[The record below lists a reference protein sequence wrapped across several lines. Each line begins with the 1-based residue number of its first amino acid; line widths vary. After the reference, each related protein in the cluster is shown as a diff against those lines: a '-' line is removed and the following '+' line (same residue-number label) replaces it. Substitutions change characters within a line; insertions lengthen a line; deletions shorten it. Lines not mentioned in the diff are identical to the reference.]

1 MKKILQNNLILFW
14 LFLFIL
20 NKPLFSNQPNS
31 IYIQTYFA
39 NNTNKPFWMKSNRWG
54 VNPGN
59 SIGLNF
65 NYNSSKFNFL
75 RFKGNIVKTDNNFQI
90 IEGNFSLAIKNYQI
104 KIGKTKYLHGLANHD
119 LSSGSLILSKNAEPI
134 PKILIEN
141 IDPFIF
147 EINATKFLINAGL
160 SHGMIE
166 KGDYISQPQIH
177 EKWLYLK
184 IKNNNL
190 SLHLGLVHNAVFGG
204 ETIEFGLLPS
214 TAKDFIRV
222 FFVQNGDEN
231 APQNENINSLGNH
244 LGIWDLGLSI
254 NSKNYNFTTYLQHL
268 FEDQSGARWL
278 LNWQD
283 NLYGVIIEDKLKR
296 FFIHKI
302 NIEFLYTLNQ
312 SGVNEVSENTYGWDD
327 YYNHYIYLSGW
338 TNKGKSIGTPFAV
351 LGSNGARE
359 YIHVENNRIKA
370 IHLGISGSLHPKI
383 SFRHLSSYSINYG
396 NYFDEDRLNKLKLNN
411 KYLIP
416 LNQYSGM
423 IEILFNNFTKNKN
436 LSFGLM
442 YAQDKGGLYRE
453 ASSLEISFRYQ
464 IR

>member
-1 MKKILQNNLILFW
+1 MNKIFQNNLILFW
-14 LFLFIL
+14 MIL
-20 NKPLFSNQPNS
+20 LNLNNPLFSSEPNS
-31 IYIQTYFA
+31 FYIQKNLV
-39 NNTNKPFWMKSNRWG
+39 NNGNNPFWMKSNRWG

-59 SIGLNF
+59 SISLNF
-65 NYNSSKFNFL
+65 NYNSAKFNFL
-75 RFKGNIVKTDNNFQI
+75 RLKGDIIKIRNDIQI

-104 KIGKTKYLHGLANHD
+104 KIGKIKYFHGIAD
-119 LSSGSLILSKNAEPI
+119 QELSSVSLILSKNSEPI

-141 IDPFIF
+141 TRPLIF
-147 EINATKFLINAGL
+147 EMNKIKFLINIGL
-160 SHGMIE
+160 SHGLIE
-166 KGDYISQPQIH
+166 KGDYILQPHLH
-177 EKWLYLK
+177 EKWANLK
-184 IKNNNL
+184 IKKNNL
-190 SLHLGLVHNAVFGG
+190 SFYLGLVHNAIFGG
-204 ETIEFGLLPS
+204 GTNEFGLLPS
-214 TAKDFIRV
+214 SAEDFLRV

-296 FFIHKI
+296 FFIDKI

-351 LGSNGARE
+351 LGSNGARK
-359 YIHVENNRIKA
+359 YTHVENNRIKA

-423 IEILFNNFTKNKN
+423 IEILFNNVTKNKN
-436 LSFGLM
+436 LSFSLM
-442 YAQDKGGLYRE
+442 YAQDKGDLYRE
-453 ASSLEISFRYQ
+453 TSSLEISFRYQ